1 MMSKRLPK
9 SKRQEIEQ
17 LAATLWLLPTKLR
30 YRFFSAFHDDLYRF
44 FSDEEREVVGDAA
57 VTVGVSGTMQVRWAG
72 KRAEAELAF
81 SLPPVRFKVRLSKA
95 GRFQVQV
102 DDEKVVDTLIAIV
115 KGMRKA
121 ERDYLWT
128 LMDEALADCYED
140 YLMAHDP
147 ELRRRLDE
155 AYAEIER
162 GNYVTLSD
170 IITSTR
176 DR

>member
-1 MMSKRLPK
+1 MSKRLPK
-9 SKRQEIEQ
+9 GKKQEIEQ

-44 FSDEEREVVGDAA
+44 FSEVSEEEREVVGDAV

-81 SLPPVRFKVRLSKA
+81 GLPPVRFRVCLSKA
-95 GRFQVQV
+95 GRFRVEV
-102 DDEKVVDTLIAIV
+102 DDGEKALETLIAIV

-128 LMDEALADCYED
+128 LMDEALAEYED

-147 ELRRRLDE
+147 ELRQRLDE

-162 GNYVTLSD
+162 GNYVTLSSL
-170 IITSTR
+170 TQ
-176 DR
+176 

>member
-1 MMSKRLPK
+1 MGKRLPK

-44 FSDEEREVVGDAA
+44 FSEEEREAVGDAA

-81 SLPPVRFKVRLSKA
+81 GLPPVRFKVRLNRT
-95 GRFQVQV
+95 GRFQVRI
-102 DDEKVVDTLIAIV
+102 DGEKVVETLISIV

-128 LMDEALADCYED
+128 LMDEALADYED

-155 AYAEIER
+155 AYDEIER
-162 GNYVTLSD
+162 GNYVTLSSL
-170 IITSTR
+170 TQ
-176 DR
+176 

>member
-1 MMSKRLPK
+1 MSKRLPK
-9 SKRQEIEQ
+9 NKKQEIEQ

-30 YRFFSAFHDDLYRF
+30 YRFFSAFHDDLRRF
-44 FSDEEREVVGDAA
+44 FSEEEREALEAA

-72 KRAEAELAF
+72 KRAEAELTF
-81 SLPPVRFKVRLSKA
+81 GLPPVRFKVRLSKA

-128 LMDEALADCYED
+128 LMDEALADYED

-162 GNYVTLSD
+162 GNYVTLSSL
-170 IITSTR
+170 T
-176 DR
+176 

>member
-1 MMSKRLPK
+1 MSKRLPK
-9 SKRQEIEQ
+9 GKKQEIEQ

-30 YRFFSAFHDDLYRF
+30 YRFFSAFHPDLRRF
-44 FSDEEREVVGDAA
+44 FSEERETLEGAT

-81 SLPPVRFKVRLSKA
+81 GLPPVRFRVCLSKA
-95 GRFQVQV
+95 GRFRVEV
-102 DDEKVVDTLIAIV
+102 DDGEKALETLIAVV

-128 LMDEALADCYED
+128 LMDEALAEYED

-155 AYAEIER
+155 AYEEIER
-162 GNYVTLSD
+162 GNYVTLSSL
-170 IITSTR
+170 TQ
-176 DR
+176 